1 MQAGTFALF
10 MGLISCV
17 HCVLLISLF
26 QRDYETVNF
35 NNLLLPRHYDD
46 LPTSTQ
52 VSYRNWKHCAPR
64 RISIEVYEVSSAS
77 PKPLDVHVFLCEL
90 SILASWQHIYL
101 NCLKIKLSSLSLSP
115 SPTPVWHVHI
125 MIIFPRNSLTCL

>member
-46 LPTSTQ
+46 LPTRTQ
-52 VSYRNWKHCAPR
+52 GSLLQKLETLCSKQDKYRGLWGVFCISKAFGCA
-64 RISIEVYEVSSAS
+64 RISMWIKYSS
-77 PKPLDVHVFLCEL
+77 FLATHLSEL
-90 SILASWQHIYL
+90 PE
-101 NCLKIKLSSLSLSP
+101 N
-115 SPTPVWHVHI
+115 
-125 MIIFPRNSLTCL
+125 